1 MDIIRS
7 LNLVFCNK
15 KFFYIIKSYEPS
27 LNRLIM
33 INVLKKIGIIL
44 RTHGKESNLLFL

>member
-15 KFFYIIKSYEPS
+15 KFFYIIRSYEPS

-33 INVLKKIGIIL
+33 INVLKKIGIL
-44 RTHGKESNLLFL
+44 RTHGKQSNLLFL

>member
-15 KFFYIIKSYEPS
+15 FFYIIRSYEPS

-44 RTHGKESNLLFL
+44 RTHGEESNLLFL